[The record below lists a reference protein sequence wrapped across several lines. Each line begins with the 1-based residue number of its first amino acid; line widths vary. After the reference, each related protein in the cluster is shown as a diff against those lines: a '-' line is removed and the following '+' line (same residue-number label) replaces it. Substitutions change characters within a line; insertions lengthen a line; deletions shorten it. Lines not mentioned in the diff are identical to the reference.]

1 MNIEYED
8 YTDYEAKTVYW
19 YFNNS
24 KIALKF
30 SVVISA
36 VYSEKLTNVVV
47 EVYQQNELQFYNL
60 DGSLNFSR
68 KIPQL
73 AKHQFRGINP
83 NLKSSSGVSF
93 LYLPQ
98 QAADNNEC
106 VDMLQYEMT
115 LDKDNLL
122 GKKLGIY
129 R

>member
-1 MNIEYED
+1 MNIEYEN
-8 YTDYEAKTVYW
+8 YTDFEARTVYW

-36 VYSEKLTNVVV
+36 VYSEKLNNVVV
-47 EVYQQNELQFYNL
+47 EVYEQNELQFYNL
-60 DGSLNFSR
+60 DGSLHFTR

-73 AKHQFRGINP
+73 EKHQFRGINP
-83 NLKSSSGVSF
+83 NLKSGSGVSF
-93 LYLPQ
+93 LYQPQ
-98 QAADNNEC
+98 QVAGNNEC
-106 VDMLQYEMT
+106 IDMLQYEMT